1 MAQRTTTAGY
11 RTRGELRGNQN
22 FGRPTL
28 ITCLT
33 HCLISTQAESHM
45 WEVFR
50 GAAAGPRRELVGE
63 EARGAAA
70 RGVVPDGVYG
80 AALASGPRVGEDRR
94 VREGGI
100 IDLR

>member
-28 ITCLT
+28 ITYLN

-45 WEVFR
+45 WE
-50 GAAAGPRRELVGE
+50 AAAGPKREVVGE
-63 EARGAAA
+63 EARGGA
-70 RGVVPDGVYG
+70 RGSEPDGARE
-80 AALASGPRVGEDRR
+80 AALASGPRLGEDRR